1 MNDDSRGTHNTNSQI
16 KFKTSMLKSSLCD
29 YTDAYIL
36 VNGTITITGAGAD
49 DAAKQLDQKNQE
61 VIFKNCASFTDYIS
75 EINNTQVDNAK
86 DLNVAMSMYNLIVYR
101 DNYSKTIIIQSLW
114 QCYRDEQNG
123 AIVNSESFK
132 SKIKIYNV
140 Q

>member
-16 KFKTSMLKSSLCD
+16 TFKTSMLKSSLCD

-75 EINNTQVDNAK
+75 EINNTQVDYAK

-114 QCYRDEQNG
+114 QCYRDEKNG